1 MHILRTPDDRL
12 VGLPNYPFEPHY
24 VEVEA
29 GGGARLRVHYLDDE
43 PVGAEDPLKI
53 MLRPWGG
60 GGDDG

>member
-1 MHILRTPDDRL
+1 L